1 MLQTKQT
8 LYYIHSTSPTSPLH
22 IWVSVYYICT
32 VYISAAHCPLAHC
45 TLGYQYTM
53 NVQFIYP
60 HCGLEW
66 DSYVQSA
73 WYSSYPVGLCFSGPI
88 RCQNT
93 FQNWFRTTRNGVP
106 LFFPHQCSY
115 SDRKGFPLGEN
126 HPYGPEGLL
135 ECPWSE
141 ILPSVT
147 LTKRY
152 DLIWNSGGGVQTP
165 HGTRIW
171 CEKSFNGSKSGFFH
185 FCWLFWH
192 NGTLILVYKSMS
204 NANLELWPHMESPWW
219 L

>member
-1 MLQTKQT
+1 MSET
-8 LYYIHSTSPTSPLH
+8 YEGD
-22 IWVSVYYICT
+22 VS
-32 VYISAAHCPLAHC
+32 
-45 TLGYQYTM
+45 
-53 NVQFIYP
+53 
-60 HCGLEW
+60 LEW

-93 FQNWFRTTRNGVP
+93 FRNWFRTTRNGVP

-126 HPYGPEGLL
+126 HPYGPQGLL

-152 DLIWNSGGGVQTP
+152 DPIWSHPGGCSTLHQVPVVVKSGKICPYVSVAVDG
-165 HGTRIW
+165 
-171 CEKSFNGSKSGFFH
+171 EKSNNSS
-185 FCWLFWH
+185 CIVPWDC
-192 NGTLILVYKSMS
+192 IS
-204 NANLELWPHMESPWW
+204 NSHH
-219 L
+219 

>member
-1 MLQTKQT
+1 MDCFGEL
-8 LYYIHSTSPTSPLH
+8 LYSF
-22 IWVSVYYICT
+22 
-32 VYISAAHCPLAHC
+32 
-45 TLGYQYTM
+45 GYREK
-53 NVQFIYP
+53 
-60 HCGLEW
+60 L
-66 DSYVQSA
+66 
-73 WYSSYPVGLCFSGPI
+73 VGLYGFGSGGSPYPA
-88 RCQNT
+88 QALPMWQKF
-93 FQNWFRTTRNGVP
+93 FQRMKKQVFGFMLRKSEPMLAIFTQPSSVTKRNIMDGMCKVRDMAYT
-106 LFFPHQCSY
+106 PHQCSY

-165 HGTRIW
+165 PRNPHMVWKILQ
-171 CEKSFNGSKSGFFH
+171 
-185 FCWLFWH
+185 WLKKWIFPLLPTFWH

>member
-1 MLQTKQT
+1 MDCFGEL
-8 LYYIHSTSPTSPLH
+8 LYSF
-22 IWVSVYYICT
+22 
-32 VYISAAHCPLAHC
+32 
-45 TLGYQYTM
+45 GYREK
-53 NVQFIYP
+53 
-60 HCGLEW
+60 L
-66 DSYVQSA
+66 
-73 WYSSYPVGLCFSGPI
+73 VGLYGFGLGGSPYPAQALPMWQKFFHRMKKQVFGFMLRKSEPMLAI
-88 RCQNT
+88 FTQPSSVT
-93 FQNWFRTTRNGVP
+93 KRNIMDGMCKVRDMAYT
-106 LFFPHQCSY
+106 PHQCSY

-185 FCWLFWH
+185 FCQLFWH
-192 NGTLILVYKSMS
+192 NDTLILVYKSMS
-204 NANLELWPHMESPWW
+204 NANLELWPHMESPRW

>member
-1 MLQTKQT
+1 MVLVWGVCYTPQKRYPCDRIFPRECKNRFLGFLLLISDLMLAIFTQT
-8 LYYIHSTSPTSPLH
+8 S
-22 IWVSVYYICT
+22 SVTKRNIMDGMNK
-32 VYISAAHCPLAHC
+32 V
-45 TLGYQYTM
+45 LGTAYT
-53 NVQFIYP
+53 
-60 HCGLEW
+60 
-66 DSYVQSA
+66 
-73 WYSSYPVGLCFSGPI
+73 
-88 RCQNT
+88 
-93 FQNWFRTTRNGVP
+93 
-106 LFFPHQCSY
+106 PHQCSY

-185 FCWLFWH
+185 FCRLFD
-192 NGTLILVYKSMS
+192 TM
-204 NANLELWPHMESPWW
+204 AP
-219 L
+219 

>member
-1 MLQTKQT
+1 MR
-8 LYYIHSTSPTSPLH
+8 
-22 IWVSVYYICT
+22 
-32 VYISAAHCPLAHC
+32 CPIFMQSKLPC
-45 TLGYQYTM
+45 NDYK
-53 NVQFIYP
+53 I
-60 HCGLEW
+60 EW

-93 FQNWFRTTRNGVP
+93 FRNWFRTTRNGVP

-115 SDRKGFPLGEN
+115 SDRKGFRLGEN

-141 ILPSVT
+141 IFPSVT

-171 CEKSFNGSKSGFFH
+171 CEKSFNGSKSGFSTF
-185 FCWLFWH
+185 
-192 NGTLILVYKSMS
+192 
-204 NANLELWPHMESPWW
+204 ANFFDTMAP
-219 L
+219 